1 MKICDVWLL
10 TLFEVPSIAINTLQ
24 PKQTLK
30 DSMIVGT
37 DKGKEQSNTQIFS
50 LIKTESVFKY
60 ANDPIILKEFLNI
73 SDDAFKDVIKF
84 YIIQQSL
91 SKEKQDAARL

>member
-24 PKQTLK
+24 PKQTLN

-37 DKGKEQSNTQIFS
+37 DKGKEQSNSQIFS

-60 ANDPIILKEFLNI
+60 ATDPIILKEFLNVT
-73 SDDAFKDVIKF
+73 DDALKD
-84 YIIQQSL
+84 L
-91 SKEKQDAARL
+91 MT